1 MARSILTDAFF
12 DSFDASVGAT
22 DEAMTLPP
30 ACYTNPEF
38 FEFEK
43 DSLFFREWLCV
54 GRESWAKNPGDYFT
68 SMHAGEPILVVRNRD
83 GDLKAFSSVCRH
95 RAALVA
101 EGCGTL
107 KSFLCPYHHWTYSL
121 DGELIGAPEMQRA
134 VGFDRQRYCLPR
146 FRLEV
151 WQGFVFVNFDPDALP
166 LAPRLRNVAEPLA
179 NFRIAAL
186 DGPRPGPPTAYPWN
200 WKVMFE
206 NSNDGYHA
214 NRLHKGPLHDFVPS
228 ALASFPEIPPGEA
241 GYYRLNGTTHPDVGF
256 NATQRALLP
265 MFPGLSEADRNR
277 VVFANVPPTLA
288 LFTLSDMVGYLI
300 MHARSANCQAL
311 TLGVLVAPG
320 AEKNPLFQELLDANN
335 RAIAAI
341 VAQDWHVDGLVQT
354 GLESQFAPR
363 GRYSWQEGAQRALN
377 LWLVERYRAE
387 WARRSAALPNAAE

>member
-1 MARSILTDAFF
+1 MAYSILTQSFF
-12 DSFDASVGAT
+12 DSFAESVSTT

-30 ACYTNPEF
+30 ACYTDPEF

-54 GRESWAKNPGDYFT
+54 GRESWASAPGDYFT
-68 SMHAGEPILVVRNRD
+68 ATHAGEPIIVARNRD
-83 GDLKAFSSVCRH
+83 GVLKAFSAVCRH

-101 EGCGTL
+101 EGCGAV

-121 DGELIGAPEMQRA
+121 DGELVGAPEMQRA
-134 VGFDRQRYCLPR
+134 LGFDRRQFGLAP

-151 WQGFVFVNFDPDALP
+151 WQGFVFVNMDPDALP
-166 LAPRLRNVAEPLA
+166 LGPRLESVAAPLA
-179 NFRIAAL
+179 NYHLAKL
-186 DGPRPGPPTAYPWN
+186 DGPRPAAPTVYPWN

-265 MFPGLSEADRNR
+265 MFPDLSATDRNR
-277 VVFANVPPTLA
+277 VVFANIPPTLS
-288 LFTLSDMVGYLI
+288 LFTMSDMVGYLI
-300 MHARSANCQAL
+300 MHARSANSQAL
-311 TLGVLVAPG
+311 SLGLLVAPG
-320 AEKNPLFQELLDANN
+320 ADRHPLFNELLDANN
-335 RAIAAI
+335 RAVAAI
-341 VAQDWHVDGLVQT
+341 VAQDWHVDGLVQV
-354 GLESQFAPR
+354 GLESHFAPR
-363 GRYSWQEGAQRALN
+363 GRYSWQEGAQLAFN

-387 WARRSAALPNAAE
+387 WERRSAAIPNAAE